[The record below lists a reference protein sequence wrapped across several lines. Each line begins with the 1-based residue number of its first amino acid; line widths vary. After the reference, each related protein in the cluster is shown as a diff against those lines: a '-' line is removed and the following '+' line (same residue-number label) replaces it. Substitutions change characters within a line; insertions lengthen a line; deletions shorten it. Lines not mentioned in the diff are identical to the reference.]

1 MPTVVTALAFDSSQE
16 LLWAGNGYVRLT
28 RPTSLAPIPGRNAI
42 PDSFPGP
49 CYILL
54 CKQPS
59 KVHIIPRAPAVR
71 GCGAPAAF
79 Q

>member
-16 LLWAGNGYVRLT
+16 LLWAGNGYVRLI
-28 RPTSLAPIPGRNAI
+28 RQTSLAPIPGRDAI
-42 PDSFPGP
+42 PDNVLGP

-54 CKQPS
+54 CKQSS
-59 KVHIIPRAPAVR
+59 KIHILPRTPTVR
-71 GCGAPAAF
+71 GCCAPAAI